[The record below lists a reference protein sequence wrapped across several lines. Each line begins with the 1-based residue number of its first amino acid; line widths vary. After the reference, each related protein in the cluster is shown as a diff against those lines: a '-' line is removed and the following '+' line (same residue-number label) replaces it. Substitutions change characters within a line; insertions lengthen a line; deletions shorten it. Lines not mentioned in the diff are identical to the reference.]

1 MPIIT
6 VTTTITT
13 RFDVPEGVSVDLI
26 RHQALPVLSENDED
40 TDAVCVLQDTALNRV
55 YLGAADA
62 RSQSVEHSITEGEA

>member
-13 RFDVPEGVSVDLI
+13 RFDVPEGVSIDLI
-26 RHQALPVLSENDED
+26 RHQALPVLSESDED

-62 RSQSVEHSITEGEA
+62 RSQSVEHSITEG

>member
-13 RFDVPEGVSVDLI
+13 RFDVPEGVSIDLI

>member
-13 RFDVPEGVSVDLI
+13 RFDVPEGVSIDLI

-62 RSQSVEHSITEGEA
+62 RSQSVEHSINEGEA